1 MALLAVEMAKVP
13 HMGGGVLLSLA
24 IAVRNEDDHGEYRIF
39 SSKSYESP
47 RRVQSRRRS
56 LPIYYYK
63 VYICVHIYV
72 QRYMYAY
79 VMYVSICTHIDTYTQ
94 VLGDML

>member
-39 SSKSYESP
+39 SSKSFESP
-47 RRVQSRRRS
+47 RQC
-56 LPIYYYK
+56 IY
-63 VYICVHIYV
+63 I
-72 QRYMYAY
+72 
-79 VMYVSICTHIDTYTQ
+79 
-94 VLGDML
+94 